1 MAKKKTSAMIAQP
14 GIPADG
20 YTLDVKYD
28 PENDDAFEAKAI
40 FNDGTVRELGA
51 GGSGG
56 GVFVV
61 NLTYDGNVTDTADKT
76 WREIYNALHAHT
88 PVVMFET
95 PFDTE
100 NEQMQNV
107 YNVQY
112 ASNLRGE
119 YEVLAVSFG
128 AEENGTLINNVLRSR
143 PETADS
149 ICVFSILS

>member
-14 GIPADG
+14 GTPADG
-20 YTLDVKYD
+20 YTLNVKYD
-28 PENDDAFEAKAI
+28 PENNDAFEAKAI
-40 FNDGTVRELGA
+40 FNDGTVKSLGS

-76 WREIYNALHAHT
+76 WREIYDALQERM

-100 NEQMQNV
+100 NEQQQNV
-107 YNVQY
+107 YHVQY
-112 ASNLRGE
+112 ASNIRGE
-119 YEVLAVSFG
+119 YQVLAVSFG
-128 AEENGTLINNVLRSR
+128 AEENGTLINNVLRAR

-149 ICVFSILS
+149 ICVFSYL